1 MLNFTLSKT
10 YVENQYIVALDQG
23 TSSSR
28 AVLFNKAGQIIAI
41 EQQEF
46 EQLFPKPGWVEH
58 NCKEIIESQTLV
70 FHNLLVNNSVSPSEI
85 DSVGITNQRETTV
98 IWNKTTGE
106 PICNAIVW
114 QDKRTSNLC
123 SQLKSEGHEEHFKK
137 SSGLV
142 IDSYFSGTKINWIL
156 NNVKGAKKLAKDNKL
171 LFGTVETWLIW
182 NLTKG
187 EIHATDYSNASR
199 TLLFDINNLTWDK
212 KSLKILD
219 IPESILPSIKNS
231 SDDFGFYEYKGVKIP
246 IRGAIGDQQA
256 ALFGQCCF
264 EPGEAKNTYGTG
276 CFMLLNTG
284 SKRIESN
291 NGLLTTVAWGI
302 DDNIEY
308 ALEGSI
314 FIAGAAIQWLRDGL
328 KIITDS
334 NETEQ
339 LAKEANED
347 EVIVVPA
354 FAGLGAPY
362 WDMYARGAIFGLTRD
377 TGISEISRATLESLA
392 FQTKDVLEAMEEDSG
407 IRLQS
412 LNVDGGASAN
422 NYLMQFQSDIL
433 NTPVNRP
440 DIIESTALG
449 AAYMAGLHTGFW
461 KKEDLKTMKSIN
473 QVFKPSMEQTI
484 ADKKYLLWAE
494 AVKRSMNWTK

>member
-1 MLNFTLSKT
+1 VRKK
-10 YVENQYIVALDQG
+10 YIIALDQG

-28 AVLFNKAGQIIAI
+28 AVLFNKAGEIIAI
-41 EQQEF
+41 EQEEF
-46 EQLFPKPGWVEH
+46 EQIFPKPGWVEH
-58 NCKEIIESQTLV
+58 NCKEIIESQIIVL
-70 FHNLLVNNSVSPSEI
+70 HKLLVENSISPSEV
-85 DSVGITNQRETTV
+85 DSIGITNQRETTV
-98 IWNKTTGE
+98 IWDKTTGE
-106 PICNAIVW
+106 PIYNAIVW

-123 SQLKSEGHEEHFKK
+123 SKLKAEGHEEHFKK

-156 NNVKGAKKLAKDNKL
+156 NNVEGAKTLAKENKL
-171 LFGTVETWLIW
+171 LFGTIETWLIW

-199 TLLFDINNLTWDK
+199 TLLFDINNLKWDK

-219 IPESILPSIKNS
+219 IPKSILPCIKNS
-231 SDDFGFYEYKGVKIP
+231 SDNYGSYEYKGIKIP

-291 NGLLTTVAWGI
+291 KGLLTTIAWGI
-302 DDNIEY
+302 DNNIEY

-339 LAKEANED
+339 LAKEAKED

-392 FQTKDVLEAMEEDSG
+392 FQTKDVLVAMEEDSG
-407 IRLQS
+407 IHLQS

-433 NTPVNRP
+433 DTPVNRP

-449 AAYMAGLHTGFW
+449 AAYMAGLYTGFW

-473 QVFKPSMEQTI
+473 QVFKPNMEQTI
-484 ADKKYLLWAE
+484 ADKKYLLWTE

>member
-1 MLNFTLSKT
+1 MSNT
-10 YVENQYIVALDQG
+10 VEKKYIIALDQG

-28 AVLFNKAGQIIAI
+28 AVLFNKNAKIIDVAQCEI
-41 EQQEF
+41 EQI
-46 EQLFPKPGWVEH
+46 FPKPGWVEH
-58 NCKEIIESQTLV
+58 NPEEIITTQTKVIHDLIS
-70 FHNLLVNNSVSPSEI
+70 NNSINPSEI
-85 DSVGITNQRETTV
+85 DSIAITNQRETTV
-98 IWNKTTGE
+98 LWNKKTGK

-123 SQLKSEGHEEHFKK
+123 SKLKVEGHEEHFKK

-156 NNVKGAKKLAKDNKL
+156 NNIEGAKKLAEENKL
-171 LFGTVETWLIW
+171 LFGTIDTWLIW

-199 TLLFDINNLTWDK
+199 TLLFDINRLKWDN

-219 IPESILPSIKNS
+219 IPKSILPSIKNS
-231 SDDFGFYEYKGVKIP
+231 SDDYGFYEYQGTKIP

-264 EPGEAKNTYGTG
+264 ESGEAKNTYGTG

-284 SKRIESN
+284 NKRIESK
-291 NGLLTTVAWGI
+291 NGLLTTIAWGM
-302 DDNIEY
+302 DDNILY

-328 KIITDS
+328 KIISES

-377 TGISEISRATLESLA
+377 SGISEISRATLESLA
-392 FQTKDVLEAMEEDSG
+392 FQTKDVLIAMEEDSG
-407 IRLQS
+407 IHLQS

-433 NTPVNRP
+433 DTPVNRP

-449 AAYMAGLHTGFW
+449 AAYMAGLFTGFW
-461 KKEDLKTMKSIN
+461 KKEDLKKMKSIN
-473 QVFKPSMEQTI
+473 KVFKPSKEQTVFV
-484 ADKKYLLWAE
+484 KKYSLWTE

>member
-1 MLNFTLSKT
+1 VGKK
-10 YVENQYIVALDQG
+10 YIIALDQG

-28 AVLFNKAGQIIAI
+28 AVLFNKAGEIIAI

-46 EQLFPKPGWVEH
+46 EQIFPKPGWVEH
-58 NCKEIIESQTLV
+58 SPEEIIATQTKVL
-70 FHNLLVNNSVSPSEI
+70 HDLINNNSVNPSEI
-85 DSVGITNQRETTV
+85 DSIAITNQRETAV
-98 IWNKTTGE
+98 LWNKATGE
-106 PICNAIVW
+106 PIYNAIVW

-123 SQLKSEGHEEHFKK
+123 SQLNSEGHEEHFKK

-156 NNVKGAKKLAKDNKL
+156 NNVEGAKSLAKDNKL
-171 LFGTVETWLIW
+171 LFGTIETWLIW

-199 TLLFDINNLTWDK
+199 TLLFDINNLKWDK

-219 IPESILPSIKNS
+219 IPKSILPCIKNS
-231 SDDFGFYEYKGVKIP
+231 SDNYGSYEYKGVKIP

-291 NGLLTTVAWGI
+291 NGLLTTIAWGI
-302 DDNIEY
+302 DNNIEY

-339 LAKEANED
+339 LAKEAKED

-392 FQTKDVLEAMEEDSG
+392 FQTKDVLVAMEEDSG
-407 IRLQS
+407 IHLQS
-412 LNVDGGASAN
+412 FNVDGGASAN

-473 QVFKPSMEQTI
+473 QVFKPSMEQTV
-484 ADKKYLLWAE
+484 ADKKYLLWTE

>member
-1 MLNFTLSKT
+1 VGKK
-10 YVENQYIVALDQG
+10 YIIALDQG

-28 AVLFNKAGQIIAI
+28 AVLFNKAGEIIAI

-46 EQLFPKPGWVEH
+46 EQIFPKPGWVEH
-58 NCKEIIESQTLV
+58 RPEEIIATQTKVL
-70 FHNLLVNNSVSPSEI
+70 HDLINNNSVNPSEI
-85 DSVGITNQRETTV
+85 DSIAITNQRETAV
-98 IWNKTTGE
+98 LWNKTTGK
-106 PICNAIVW
+106 PIYNAIVW

-156 NNVKGAKKLAKDNKL
+156 NNVEGAKSLAKDNKL
-171 LFGTVETWLIW
+171 LFGTIETWLIW

-187 EIHATDYSNASR
+187 EIHATDYSNAAR
-199 TLLFDINNLTWDK
+199 TLLFDINNLKWDK
-212 KSLKILD
+212 KSLTILD
-219 IPESILPSIKNS
+219 IPKSILPCIKNS
-231 SDDFGFYEYKGVKIP
+231 SDNYGSYEYKGVKIP

-284 SKRIESN
+284 SKKIESN
-291 NGLLTTVAWGI
+291 NGLLTTIAWGI
-302 DDNIEY
+302 DNNIEY

-339 LAKEANED
+339 LAKEAKED

-392 FQTKDVLEAMEEDSG
+392 FQTKDVLVAMEEDSG
-407 IRLQS
+407 IHLQS
-412 LNVDGGASAN
+412 FNVDGGASAN

-461 KKEDLKTMKSIN
+461 KKEDLKIMKSIN
-473 QVFKPSMEQTI
+473 QVFKPNMEQTV
-484 ADKKYLLWAE
+484 ADKKYLLWTE

>member
-1 MLNFTLSKT
+1 MRKK
-10 YVENQYIVALDQG
+10 YIIALDQG

-28 AVLFNKAGQIIAI
+28 AVLFNKAGEIIAI
-41 EQQEF
+41 EQEEF
-46 EQLFPKPGWVEH
+46 EQIFPKPGWVEH
-58 NCKEIIESQTLV
+58 NCKEIIESQIIVL
-70 FHNLLVNNSVSPSEI
+70 HKLLVENSISPSEV
-85 DSVGITNQRETTV
+85 DSIGITNQRETTV
-98 IWNKTTGE
+98 IWDKTTGE
-106 PICNAIVW
+106 PIYNAIVW

-123 SQLKSEGHEEHFKK
+123 SKLKAEGHEEHFKK

-156 NNVKGAKKLAKDNKL
+156 NNVEGAKTLAKENKL
-171 LFGTVETWLIW
+171 LFGTIETWLIW

-199 TLLFDINNLTWDK
+199 TLLFDINNLKWDK

-219 IPESILPSIKNS
+219 IPKSILPCIKNS
-231 SDDFGFYEYKGVKIP
+231 SDNYGSYEYKGIKIP

-291 NGLLTTVAWGI
+291 KGLLTTIAWGI
-302 DDNIEY
+302 DNNIEY

-339 LAKEANED
+339 LAKEAKED

-392 FQTKDVLEAMEEDSG
+392 FQTKDVLVAMEEDSG
-407 IRLQS
+407 IHLQS

-433 NTPVNRP
+433 DTPVNRP

-449 AAYMAGLHTGFW
+449 AAYMAGLYTGFW

-473 QVFKPSMEQTI
+473 QVFKPNMEQTI
-484 ADKKYLLWAE
+484 ADKKYLLWTE